1 MEGLQD
7 PTARYVSAVLRQFNT
22 GATTDAD
29 LPAHWTV
36 EEATREISLALGLP
50 RVDAENR
57 PQHYE
62 LFVERPDGM
71 AEKLNGTAIVG
82 DVVRNGDEVKPLPAV
97 TPGHPRAGRGGRA

>member
-1 MEGLQD
+1 MERLQD
-7 PTARYVSAVLRQFNT
+7 EAPRYVSAVLRQFTT

-29 LPAHWTV
+29 LPADWTV

-62 LFVERPDGM
+62 LFVEHADGA

-97 TPGHPRAGRGGRA
+97 TPGHPGAPRGRSA